1 MEFKISHIDEIPS
14 CANTI
19 LENCRDS
26 LIFLFNGNLG
36 AGKTTLIKELCR
48 LLGYEG
54 QVTSPTFSLIN
65 IYPSKTVELC
75 HMDLYRLKNTEEALD
90 IGIEEYLTGDNY
102 CFIEWPDLILDLLE
116 DTYYVIN
123 ITIEADQSRTIH
135 CQRVIK

>member
-1 MEFKISHIDEIPS
+1 
-14 CANTI
+14 
-19 LENCRDS
+19 
-26 LIFLFNGNLG
+26 
-36 AGKTTLIKELCR
+36 
-48 LLGYEG
+48 
-54 QVTSPTFSLIN
+54 
-65 IYPSKTVELC
+65 
-75 HMDLYRLKNTEEALD
+75 MDLYRLKNTEEALD